1 MGRMAQKCKQ
11 CGREIYFDGICI
23 SCRAENERN
32 EILTLPQE
40 AIDAAI
46 HKICDEIRE
55 TEKLDKERHLFTKLL
70 NYRDIDTAEIAKAAF
85 EKRLFYPSEIYKDA
99 PDDVLQA
106 MLSMLKQDD
115 IPSRLAGGLLL
126 CLAIHGGEEVFHT
139 FTELEKQPRKWQ
151 EKLYISPSVY
161 ATYGGW
167 SYDGDGNALQTNF
180 EKCYPM
186 IQADANQRKHSPV
199 KIGART
205 NEKCSYCG
213 CTVVNL
219 MEIDGRDS
227 RLRCLGI
234 DGNIKV
240 KCCPSCVMNTDAN
253 LCRYSIDGESEIV
266 YDSEPLNTEDY
277 VRDSGIEELC
287 SNSYILGESPVPPRY
302 AADWEGGSSIGGFA
316 FWIQDCDIRICPDC
330 KKPMKYLAQIQ
341 WDTVLDG
348 WEGNAYIEICKDCCL
363 IAILH
368 QQT

>member
-126 CLAIHGGEEVFHT
+126 CLAIHGGEEVFIPLQSLKSSRENGRKSFTSVLRFTLHT
-139 FTELEKQPRKWQ
+139 VDGHMTVMAMPYRQILRN
-151 EKLYISPSVY
+151 
-161 ATYGGW
+161 AT
-167 SYDGDGNALQTNF
+167 
-180 EKCYPM
+180 
-186 IQADANQRKHSPV
+186 R
-199 KIGART
+199 
-205 NEKCSYCG
+205 
-213 CTVVNL
+213 
-219 MEIDGRDS
+219 
-227 RLRCLGI
+227 
-234 DGNIKV
+234 
-240 KCCPSCVMNTDAN
+240 
-253 LCRYSIDGESEIV
+253 
-266 YDSEPLNTEDY
+266 
-277 VRDSGIEELC
+277 
-287 SNSYILGESPVPPRY
+287 
-302 AADWEGGSSIGGFA
+302 
-316 FWIQDCDIRICPDC
+316 
-330 KKPMKYLAQIQ
+330 
-341 WDTVLDG
+341 
-348 WEGNAYIEICKDCCL
+348 
-363 IAILH
+363 
-368 QQT
+368 